1 MVNGTDRQRLQ
12 APMERLVKSDG
23 IWGGKWKLDAIRNLE
38 DLIVSVMKKL
48 YESKPFLSSVWWM
61 WKDMQYER

>member
-1 MVNGTDRQRLQ
+1 MVNGTDRQLLQ

-48 YESKPFLSSVWWM
+48 YESKSFTNFNDLAHH
-61 WKDMQYER
+61 

>member
-1 MVNGTDRQRLQ
+1 MANGTDRQLLQ

-23 IWGGKWKLDAIRNLE
+23 IWGGKWRLNAIRNLE

-48 YESKPFLSSVWWM
+48 YESKSFTNFNDLSH
-61 WKDMQYER
+61 

>member
-1 MVNGTDRQRLQ
+1 MVNGTDRQLLQ

-38 DLIVSVMKKL
+38 DLIASVMKKL
-48 YESKPFLSSVWWM
+48 YESKSFTNFNDLSH
-61 WKDMQYER
+61 

>member
-1 MVNGTDRQRLQ
+1 MVNGTDRQLLQ

-23 IWGGKWKLDAIRNLE
+23 IWGEKWKPNAIRNLE

-48 YESKPFLSSVWWM
+48 YESKSFTNFNDLSH
-61 WKDMQYER
+61 

>member
-1 MVNGTDRQRLQ
+1 MVNGTDRQLLQ

-23 IWGGKWKLDAIRNLE
+23 IWGGKWKLNAIRNLE

-48 YESKPFLSSVWWM
+48 YESKSFTNFNDLSH
-61 WKDMQYER
+61 

>member
-1 MVNGTDRQRLQ
+1 MVNGTDRQLLQ

-48 YESKPFLSSVWWM
+48 YE
-61 WKDMQYER
+61 

>member
-1 MVNGTDRQRLQ
+1 MANGTDRQRLQ

-23 IWGGKWKLDAIRNLE
+23 IWGGKWRLNAIRNLE

-48 YESKPFLSSVWWM
+48 YESKSFTNFNNLSH
-61 WKDMQYER
+61 